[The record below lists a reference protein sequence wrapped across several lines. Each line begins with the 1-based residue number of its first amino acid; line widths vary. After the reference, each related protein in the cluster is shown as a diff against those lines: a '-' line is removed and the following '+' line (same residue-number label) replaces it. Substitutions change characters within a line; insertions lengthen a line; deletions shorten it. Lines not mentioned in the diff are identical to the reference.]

1 MGRLILNYM
10 DTIIISLLE
19 HVQKVLVYAEMV
31 DREVRARGL
40 QNEQWFLDFQDK
52 LNELSVK

>member
-1 MGRLILNYM
+1 M
-10 DTIIISLLE
+10 DATIISLLE
-19 HVQKVLVYAEMV
+19 HVQKVLVYAEMI

-40 QNEQWFLDFQDK
+40 QNEQWFLYFQDK